1 VRAWARYGR
10 LLPLPGLAV
19 MVWAGVTA
27 QRYTPSWFDVGD
39 TCFNRQ
45 PCFSEAE
52 SASVLRSSA
61 WMGWAGLLLVL
72 LGVGLCAW
80 AQSSTHRSTPSGQ
93 GAAVHAGVSALL
105 AGPAAAAGLALSWLG
120 AMLGLGWAVLVIAWL
135 TLAAVLEEL
144 DRSLGRERG
153 DRAAYLLS
161 LETALVAPAVLA
173 GTLAVLGRVGAR
185 YAGSGN
191 PFAMQFIG
199 ALVLSGLAV
208 AAVTALGDV
217 VQDRHFQP
225 WAGWT
230 AAAVT
235 GLAVIGAALGGLGLL
250 ETPKVWASGTWSHV
264 EAYVPPPAAP
274 PPSAPVPTTTPTPF
288 STPTP
293 GRTPTSVSARRPC
306 SPGDLTLVLGEFDF
320 GMGARLASIRASNDS
335 GSACYLDGFA
345 TVRLLQGGKPLD
357 LTIATTSSESPGS
370 EIDGHATRVGIAPG
384 HAARLLIYWRG
395 YSQAADTTTP
405 QTLEV
410 LLRPGVA
417 SVPLEVPAPLFD
429 LIDGGELRVGNWL
442 PTA

>member
-1 VRAWARYGR
+1 MRTWATYGR

-19 MVWAGVTA
+19 MVAAGVTA

-80 AQSSTHRSTPSGQ
+80 AQSSTHRSTPFAR
-93 GAAVHAGVSALL
+93 GAAVHAGVSGLL
-105 AGPAAAAGLALSWLG
+105 AGPAAAAGLALGWFG
-120 AMLGLGWAVLVIAWL
+120 AMLGLGWAVIVIAWL
-135 TLAAVLEEL
+135 ILAAVLEEI
-144 DRSLGRERG
+144 DRSLGRERD

-161 LETALVAPAVLA
+161 LQTALVAPAVLA

-191 PFAMQFIG
+191 PFAVQFIG
-199 ALVLSGLAV
+199 ALALSGLAV

-230 AAAVT
+230 TVVVT
-235 GLAVIGAALGGLGLL
+235 GLAIIGAALGGLGLL
-250 ETPKVWASGTWSHV
+250 EPPKVWPPGTWYHM
-264 EAYVPPPAAP
+264 EAYAPQGAATPPLL
-274 PPSAPVPTTTPTPF
+274 PVPTTVPTPF
-288 STPTP
+288 PTP
-293 GRTPTSVSARRPC
+293 APGSTPTSVSARRPC
-306 SPGDLTLVLGEFDF
+306 SPADLALTVGEFSF
-320 GMGARLASIRASNDS
+320 GMGARTATLRASNHS
-335 GSACYLDGFA
+335 ASACYLDGFA

-370 EIDGHATRVGIAPG
+370 EIDGHATRVGIAPS

-410 LLRPGVA
+410 VLRPGVTP
-417 SVPLEVPAPLFD
+417 VPLEVPAPLFD

>member
-1 VRAWARYGR
+1 MRTWATYGR

-19 MVWAGVTA
+19 MVAAGVTA
-27 QRYTPSWFDVGD
+27 ERYTPSWFDVGD

-72 LGVGLCAW
+72 LGIGFCAW
-80 AQSSTHRSTPSGQ
+80 AQSSTHRSTPSGR
-93 GAAVHAGVSALL
+93 GVAVHAGVSVLITGPTAVSVLFLGLVGALI
-105 AGPAAAAGLALSWLG
+105 
-120 AMLGLGWAVLVIAWL
+120 GLGWAVLVIGWL
-135 TLAAVLEEL
+135 SFAAAMEGL
-144 DRSLGRERG
+144 DQSLGRERS
-153 DRAAYLLS
+153 DRAAFLLS
-161 LETALVAPAVLA
+161 LVVALVGLVVLS
-173 GTLAVLGRVGAR
+173 GTLAVLGLGVAQFVGAL
-185 YAGSGN
+185 A
-191 PFAMQFIG
+191 
-199 ALVLSGLAV
+199 LSGFAV
-208 AAVTALGDV
+208 AAVTAVGDV

-230 AAAVT
+230 TVSVT
-235 GLAVIGAALGGLGLL
+235 GLAVLGAALGVLGLF
-250 ETPKVWASGTWSHV
+250 EPPKVWPPGTWYHL
-264 EAYVPPPAAP
+264 EAYAPQGAATPPLL
-274 PPSAPVPTTTPTPF
+274 PVPTSVPTSFPTPA
-288 STPTP
+288 P

-306 SPGDLTLVLGEFDF
+306 SPADLALTVGEFSF
-320 GMGARLASIRASNDS
+320 GMGARTATLRASNQS

-370 EIDGHATRVGIAPG
+370 GIDGHATRVGIAPS

-417 SVPLEVPAPLFD
+417 AVPLEVPGPLFD

-442 PTA
+442 PAV